1 MPTGMPS
8 IASIGTVT
16 AGAPRIE
23 VGLLKTESPVLPRP
37 RGAGPGEPRADQRFG
52 QWGDRGEPVL
62 RLLALQQAQAVI
74 VKGQLTAGLEPFVK
88 CVTVFAGILL
98 DKVFEAPPV
107 LPIADVRG
115 DPFGICDAALE
126 GPCPLHGPDASAIT
140 APVVHILR

>member
-1 MPTGMPS
+1 VLLGSYDLTREEIWVNLFHRTGFMVSRSQRAIPVVRASAWRCPTIWMPTGMPS

-62 RLLALQQAQAVI
+62 RLLALQQA
-74 VKGQLTAGLEPFVK
+74 
-88 CVTVFAGILL
+88 
-98 DKVFEAPPV
+98 
-107 LPIADVRG
+107 
-115 DPFGICDAALE
+115 
-126 GPCPLHGPDASAIT
+126 
-140 APVVHILR
+140 

>member
-1 MPTGMPS
+1 MGQLIPPDRLHGLKEPARDPGGASVGVALPDDWIPTGMPS

-62 RLLALQQAQAVI
+62 RLLALQQA
-74 VKGQLTAGLEPFVK
+74 
-88 CVTVFAGILL
+88 
-98 DKVFEAPPV
+98 
-107 LPIADVRG
+107 
-115 DPFGICDAALE
+115 
-126 GPCPLHGPDASAIT
+126 
-140 APVVHILR
+140 